1 MHIVNIMKACF
12 SEGHSAMYSIQTVL
26 RVWPWIIHPHAE
38 GTMKVWSSVAKTP
51 AEKVESG
58 GGGPSVG
65 NELVL
70 MATMVKQQ

>member
-1 MHIVNIMKACF
+1 MKVCF

-26 RVWPWIIHPHAE
+26 RVWPALDCPPHAE

-58 GGGPSVG
+58 GGGPI
-65 NELVL
+65 VL
-70 MATMVKQQ
+70 AMGW